1 MDILILGTGALATLF
16 ASRLALAGHRITM
29 LGTWKDGLEALNKN
43 GARLVDANGREQKF
57 SVRVTD
63 RPKDCAGIK
72 YAIVLVKA
80 WQTERAARQLKECL
94 ARDGLAIT
102 LQNGIGNR
110 EILEKYLDD
119 SFAPEDEESAEQKN
133 RKSSAL
139 RASSAANNSRVALGT
154 TTTGATLLEPGLVK
168 AGGEGKISI
177 EAHPAL
183 GPLEEALRSAKF
195 NVEIVNDA
203 HSLIWG
209 KLVIN
214 AAINPLTA
222 LLRVPNGELLNRP
235 AARALMRALAEEAS
249 AVALA
254 EEVNLPFDDPIA
266 VVEDV
271 ARKTA
276 VNHSSMLQDVR
287 RGAPTEIDAICGAV
301 TRAGKRHHIPTP
313 VNEACWRLVQA
324 MIPAGEIT
332 ANK

>member
-1 MDILILGTGALATLF
+1 M
-16 ASRLALAGHRITM
+16 
-29 LGTWKDGLEALNKN
+29 
-43 GARLVDANGREQKF
+43 
-57 SVRVTD
+57 RVTD
-63 RPKDCAGIK
+63 RPKDCGGIK

-94 ARDGLAIT
+94 AGDGLAIT

-119 SFAPEDEESAEQKN
+119 SFTPENPEKRH
-133 RKSSAL
+133 RKSSAV
-139 RASSAANNSRVALGT
+139 SVVKNSRVALGT

-177 EAHPAL
+177 EPHPAL

-235 AARALMRALAEEAS
+235 AARAVLRAFAEVAS

-271 ARKTA
+271 ARQTA